1 MLGQLLVKLSGHWAV
16 HLPNSVPRTELY
28 EARIASSKP
37 SLGFFILL
45 ISSAVIATLGLISNS
60 TAVVIGAMIVAPLMD
75 PILSLAF
82 GLAVSDGR
90 LIRRSAVTVGFGV
103 LAVVGTASLISWGLS
118 VSYVQ
123 SEITGRTSPN
133 LIDLGIAI
141 AAAVAGSFSMTRK
154 QLSNS
159 IAGVAI
165 AVALVPPLCVSG
177 IGLTLGS
184 EMVAVFGR
192 GTVAGL
198 TNQIA
203 EGSFLLF
210 LANLIG
216 ITVTSLV
223 VFLMQRYGSFRTCW
237 RNLVVWLGLLS
248 MPLSSALHDFSVR
261 QQMDAVFAHFKAGR
275 LKRVAIAQGNPRLWS
290 RVRLTYSNVSVVDN
304 KATLD
309 LVLNAP
315 EDFLNQSV
323 MNSLNQQ
330 MFSRAKEFGVD
341 DLDMNISVI
350 PNRLYKFDN

>member
-1 MLGQLLVKLSGHWAV
+1 M
-16 HLPNSVPRTELY
+16 
-28 EARIASSKP
+28 
-37 SLGFFILL
+37 
-45 ISSAVIATLGLISNS
+45 
-60 TAVVIGAMIVAPLMD
+60 AVV
-75 PILSLAF
+75 S
-82 GLAVSDGR
+82 
-90 LIRRSAVTVGFGV
+90 
-103 LAVVGTASLISWGLS
+103 TASLLSWGLG

-123 SEITGRTSPN
+123 SQITGRTSPN

-223 VFLMQRYGSFRTCW
+223 VFLVQRYGSFRTCW

-261 QQMDAVFAHFKAGR
+261 QQMDAVFAHVEAGR
-275 LKRVAIAQGNPRLWS
+275 LKRIAIAQGNPRLWS

-341 DLDMNISVI
+341 DLGMNISVI
-350 PNRLYKFDN
+350 PNRV

>member
-1 MLGQLLVKLSGHWAV
+1 MLGQLLESLSGHWAV
-16 HLPNSVPRTELY
+16 HLESRVPRTELY

-60 TAVVIGAMIVAPLMD
+60 TAVVIGAMIVAQLMD
-75 PILSLAF
+75 PIFSLAF

-103 LAVVGTASLISWGLS
+103 LAVVGTASLISWGLG

-123 SEITGRTSPN
+123 SQITGRTSPN

-216 ITVTSLV
+216 ITVTSRV
-223 VFLMQRYGSFRTCW
+223 VFLVQRYGSFRTCW

-261 QQMDAVFAHFKAGR
+261 QQMDAVFAHVEAGR
-275 LKRVAIAQGNPRLWS
+275 LKRIAIAQGNPRSWS

-341 DLDMNISVI
+341 DLGMNISVI
-350 PNRLYKFDN
+350 PNRV